1 MHTSFRSQWPHPS
14 FSACT
19 LITLKHPNRFYFH
32 TLLKWFRPKLGFHMP
47 QWIHRKL
54 HQASFELPEASAFH
68 RNADRPLSKVTWVEV
83 RIINM
88 RRDSWTEDGQIVTQL
103 LQKQQDKL
111 WKNKKFKKKGE
122 KELNEMDMSWK
133 HLCSPQSKMHIQQ
146 PVYGFFRGCE

>member
-32 TLLKWFRPKLGFHMP
+32 TLLKWFHPKLGFHMP

-111 WKNKKFKKKGE
+111 WKNKKFKKKRREGI
-122 KELNEMDMSWK
+122 KWNGYELETSVFTTEQNAYSAASLWV
-133 HLCSPQSKMHIQQ
+133 L
-146 PVYGFFRGCE
+146 

>member
-111 WKNKKFKKKGE
+111 WKNKKLKKKRREGI
-122 KELNEMDMSWK
+122 KWNGYELETSVFTTEQNAYSAASLWV
-133 HLCSPQSKMHIQQ
+133 L
-146 PVYGFFRGCE
+146 